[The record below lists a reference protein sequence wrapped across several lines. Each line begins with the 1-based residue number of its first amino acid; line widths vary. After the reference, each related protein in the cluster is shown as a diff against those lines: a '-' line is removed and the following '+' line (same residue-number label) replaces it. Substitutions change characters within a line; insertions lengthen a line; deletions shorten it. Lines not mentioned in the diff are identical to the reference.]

1 MKEILWRVP
10 LSVTLQ
16 NGMSRR
22 FTGPYEALDFL
33 EYEWPCHGKR
43 YHRAVRDC
51 RAALSGILSTEVAR
65 ASFTTPAPRHP
76 WRAATGTPAVRPS
89 CRGIPPRH
97 RNTDRCQVRLH
108 SRERRAQN
116 FPRVLTEIIG
126 TAISYR

>member
-1 MKEILWRVP
+1 MSFCRLSQRKYVRRSQMKEVLWRVP

-65 ASFTTPAPRHP
+65 ASFTTACAEASLACSDGHAGCATELSGSS
-76 WRAATGTPAVRPS
+76 AATP
-89 CRGIPPRH
+89 H
-97 RNTDRCQVRLH
+97 H
-108 SRERRAQN
+108 
-116 FPRVLTEIIG
+116 
-126 TAISYR
+126 

>member
-1 MKEILWRVP
+1 MREILWRVP

-65 ASFTTPAPRHP
+65 ASFTTACAEASLACSDGHTGCATELSGNPA
-76 WRAATGTPAVRPS
+76 AAPQ
-89 CRGIPPRH
+89 H
-97 RNTDRCQVRLH
+97 
-108 SRERRAQN
+108 
-116 FPRVLTEIIG
+116 
-126 TAISYR
+126 